1 MIKGI
6 LLDFDGTIAN
16 TGELILSSFAYAV
29 KTCLGKEAKREEML
43 ATFGLVIHD
52 AFFQFTQD
60 ENKITEMR
68 DVYRETHNKNHDR
81 MIKIYPGVKEA
92 FESWKKNGIGIGVVT
107 SKKSPMVTHGL
118 EILGL
123 LDYVDVIVA
132 ADNVTNGKP
141 DPEPM
146 LKGIEML
153 GFKPEECIAVGDSPF
168 DIMSGKRA
176 GMKAYAVSYTD
187 LDKNRFVGEG
197 EPTAWVNSLTEI
209 SIDN

>member
-1 MIKGI
+1 MIKGV

-29 KTCLGKEAKREEML
+29 RTCLGREAKREEML

-52 AFFQFTQD
+52 AFFMFTQD
-60 ENKITEMR
+60 EEKITEMR

-92 FESWKKNGIGIGVVT
+92 FESWKKQGIKIGVVT

-123 LDYVDVIVA
+123 SEYVDAIVA
-132 ADNVTNGKP
+132 ADHVTNGKP

-146 LKGIEML
+146 LMGLKML
-153 GFKPEECIAVGDSPF
+153 GLSPEECVAIGDSPF
-168 DIMSGKRA
+168 DIMSGRRA

-187 LDKNRFVGEG
+187 LDKTRFVGEG
-197 EPTAWVNSLTEI
+197 EPTAWIDSLE
-209 SIDN
+209 DL

>member
-1 MIKGI
+1 
-6 LLDFDGTIAN
+6 
-16 TGELILSSFAYAV
+16 
-29 KTCLGKEAKREEML
+29 
-43 ATFGLVIHD
+43 
-52 AFFQFTQD
+52 
-60 ENKITEMR
+60 
-68 DVYRETHNKNHDR
+68 

-187 LDKNRFVGEG
+187 LDKNNCFANVFI
-197 EPTAWVNSLTEI
+197 TSVTNSSSTVEYSFARTSRCLINSAVVST
-209 SIDN
+209 ID

>member
-29 KTCLGKEAKREEML
+29 KTCLGREAKREEML

-60 ENKITEMR
+60 EDKIQEMR
-68 DVYRETHNKNHDR
+68 DVYRETHNHNHDR
-81 MIKIYPGVKEA
+81 MIKIYPGVKQA
-92 FESWKKNGIGIGVVT
+92 FETWKNQGMKIGVVT

-118 EILGL
+118 ELLGL
-123 LDYVDVIVA
+123 LDYVDAIVA
-132 ADNVTNGKP
+132 ADNVINGKP

-146 LKGIEML
+146 LKGLEML
-153 GFKPEECIAVGDSPF
+153 GLDPTECIAVGDSPF

-187 LDKNRFVGEG
+187 LDKSRFVGVG
-197 EPTAWVNSLTEI
+197 EPTAWIESLEEL
-209 SIDN
+209 